1 MKLTTLTKPLLV
13 ASFLGLSAIAHAAD
27 PNAEVVQGEVKNVL
41 ADQGKVT
48 LKHGLIKSMKMPPMT
63 MNYKVKDPAML
74 KDLQKGDHVEF
85 QLDSDMVIEDI
96 HKK

>member
-13 ASFLGLSAIAHAAD
+13 ACLLGLNAIAHAAD
-27 PNAEVVQGEVKNVL
+27 PNAEMVQGEVKNVL

>member
-1 MKLTTLTKPLLV
+1 MKWTTLTKPLLV
-13 ASFLGLSAIAHAAD
+13 ASFLTLSAFAQAA
-27 PNAEVVQGEVKNVL
+27 NGEVVQGEVKNVL

-74 KDLQKGDHVEF
+74 KSLQKGDHVEF